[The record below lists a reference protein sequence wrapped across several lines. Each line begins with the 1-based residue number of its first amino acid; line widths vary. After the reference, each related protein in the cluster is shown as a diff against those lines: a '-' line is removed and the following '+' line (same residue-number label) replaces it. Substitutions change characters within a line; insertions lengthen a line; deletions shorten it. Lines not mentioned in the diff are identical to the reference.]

1 MINSQLLKKEKQE
14 DTMTSLVE
22 KSEKNIDIGISD
34 EQRGKI
40 AKALSMLL
48 ADTYMLYLK
57 THNYHW
63 NVTGMNF
70 QPLHAMFE
78 EQYTELATAI
88 DEIAEQIRVL
98 GHFAPGSFKEYSK
111 ITSITEE
118 EGLPDDRTMLKKLQD
133 ANEAVI
139 RTARKIIPLCE
150 EAGDEASLD
159 LAVGRITVHS
169 KVAWMLRSHLQ

>member
-1 MINSQLLKKEKQE
+1 MDTVLEKT
-14 DTMTSLVE
+14 DN
-22 KSEKNIDIGISD
+22 NIDIGISD
-34 EQRGKI
+34 QQRDAI
-40 AKALSMLL
+40 AKALGPLL

-70 QPLHAMFE
+70 QSLHAMFE
-78 EQYTELATAI
+78 EQYTELAGAI
-88 DEIAEQIRVL
+88 DDIAEHIRTL

-111 ITSITEE
+111 LTSITEE
-118 EGLPDDRTMLKKLQD
+118 EGLPDDRTMVERLLV
-133 ANEAVI
+133 ANETVI
-139 RTARKIIPLCE
+139 RTARKALPACE

-159 LAVGRITVHS
+159 LVTERLRTHS

>member
-1 MINSQLLKKEKQE
+1 MDTLL
-14 DTMTSLVE
+14 
-22 KSEKNIDIGISD
+22 EKNDTNVNIGISE
-34 EQRGKI
+34 EQREKV
-40 AKALSMLL
+40 AKALGNLL

-70 QPLHAMFE
+70 QPLHEMFE
-78 EQYTELATAI
+78 QQYTELAGAI
-88 DEIAEQIRVL
+88 DVIAEQIRSI

-111 ITSITEE
+111 LTTIGEE
-118 EGLPDDRTMLKKLQD
+118 EGVPDAKTMVLRLQE

-139 RTARKIIPLCE
+139 RTARKAVPFCE
-150 EAGDEASLD
+150 KAGDEASLD
-159 LAVGRITVHS
+159 LATERIRTHS

>member
-1 MINSQLLKKEKQE
+1 MSTVLEKTDANIN
-14 DTMTSLVE
+14 
-22 KSEKNIDIGISD
+22 IGLSD
-34 EQRGKI
+34 QQRETI
-40 AKALSMLL
+40 AKALGHLL

-70 QPLHAMFE
+70 QPLHELFE
-78 EQYTELATAI
+78 EQYTELAEAI
-88 DEIAEQIRVL
+88 DVIAEQIRAL

-111 ITSITEE
+111 LSGITEE
-118 EGLPDDRTMLKKLQD
+118 DSVPDDRTMVQRLQES
-133 ANEAVI
+133 NELII
-139 RTARKIIPLCE
+139 RTARKALPACE

-159 LAVGRITVHS
+159 LVTERIRRHS

>member
-1 MINSQLLKKEKQE
+1 MSTVLEKTDKSIN
-14 DTMTSLVE
+14 
-22 KSEKNIDIGISD
+22 IGLTD
-34 EQRGKI
+34 EHREKI
-40 AKALSMLL
+40 AAALNRLL
-48 ADTYMLYLK
+48 ADSYMLYLK

-70 QPLHAMFE
+70 QPLHELFE
-78 EQYTELATAI
+78 EQYTELAEAI
-88 DEIAEQIRVL
+88 DAIAEQIRTL

-111 ITSITEE
+111 MTTIREE
-118 EGLPDDRTMLKKLQD
+118 DSVPDDKTMVKRLQE

-139 RTARKIIPLCE
+139 RTARKALPACE

-159 LAVGRITVHS
+159 LATERIRTHS

>member
-1 MINSQLLKKEKQE
+1 MDTLLNK
-14 DTMTSLVE
+14 T
-22 KSEKNIDIGISD
+22 EKNINIGIS
-34 EQRGKI
+34 EKQREEI
-40 AKALSMLL
+40 AKNLGNLL
-48 ADTYMLYLK
+48 ADSYMLYLM

-70 QPLHAMFE
+70 QSLHAMFE
-78 EQYTELATAI
+78 EQYTELAEAI
-88 DEIAEQIRVL
+88 DAIAEQIRTL

-111 ITSITEE
+111 MTTIREE
-118 EGLPDDRTMLKKLQD
+118 DSVPDDKTMVKRLQE

-139 RTARKIIPLCE
+139 RTARKALPACE

-159 LAVGRITVHS
+159 LATERIRTHS

>member
-1 MINSQLLKKEKQE
+1 MDTIREKTDSNIN
-14 DTMTSLVE
+14 
-22 KSEKNIDIGISD
+22 IGISD
-34 EQRGKI
+34 EQREKI
-40 AKALSMLL
+40 AKALSPLL

-70 QPLHAMFE
+70 QTLHAMFE
-78 EQYTELATAI
+78 EQYTELAAAV
-88 DEIAEQIRVL
+88 DDIAEQIRII

-111 ITSITEE
+111 LTTITEE
-118 EGLPDDRTMLKKLQD
+118 EEVPDDRTMIQRLLES
-133 ANEAVI
+133 NEAVI
-139 RTARKIIPLCE
+139 RTARKALPACE

-159 LAVGRITVHS
+159 LVTERLRNHS

>member
-1 MINSQLLKKEKQE
+1 MDTLL
-14 DTMTSLVE
+14 
-22 KSEKNIDIGISD
+22 EKNDMNVNIGISD
-34 EQRGKI
+34 DQREKV
-40 AKALSMLL
+40 AKALGDLL

-70 QPLHAMFE
+70 QPLHEMFE
-78 EQYTELATAI
+78 QQYTELAEAI
-88 DEIAEQIRVL
+88 DVIAEQIRSI

-111 ITSITEE
+111 LTTISEE
-118 EGLPDDRTMLKKLQD
+118 EGVPDAKTMLLRLQE

-139 RTARKIIPLCE
+139 RTARRAVPFCE

-159 LAVGRITVHS
+159 LATERIRTHS

>member
-1 MINSQLLKKEKQE
+1 
-14 DTMTSLVE
+14 MTTTFE
-22 KSEKNIDIGISD
+22 KSERNINIGIPE
-34 EQRGKI
+34 EQRAQI
-40 AKALSMLL
+40 AKALSNLL

-78 EQYTELATAI
+78 EQYTELAEAI
-88 DEIAEQIRVL
+88 DVIAEHVRIL

-111 ITSITEE
+111 VTTITEE
-118 EGLPDDRTMLKKLQD
+118 EGVPDDKTMLKKLQE

-139 RTARKIIPLCE
+139 RTARKVLPLCE
-150 EAGDEASLD
+150 EAGDEASMD
-159 LAVGRITVHS
+159 LAVERISVHS

>member
-1 MINSQLLKKEKQE
+1 M
-14 DTMTSLVE
+14 DTILNKT
-22 KSEKNIDIGISD
+22 EKNINIGISD
-34 EQRGKI
+34 KQREEI
-40 AKALSMLL
+40 AKNLGNLL
-48 ADTYMLYLK
+48 ADSYMLYLM

-70 QPLHAMFE
+70 QSLHAMFE
-78 EQYTELATAI
+78 EQYTELAEAI
-88 DEIAEQIRVL
+88 DAIAEQIRTM

-111 ITSITEE
+111 MTTITEE
-118 EGLPDDRTMLKKLQD
+118 DSVPDDKTMVKKLQE

-139 RTARKIIPLCE
+139 RTARKALPACE

-159 LAVGRITVHS
+159 LVTERIRTHS

>member
-1 MINSQLLKKEKQE
+1 
-14 DTMTSLVE
+14 
-22 KSEKNIDIGISD
+22 
-34 EQRGKI
+34 
-40 AKALSMLL
+40 
-48 ADTYMLYLK
+48 MLYLK

-78 EQYTELATAI
+78 EQYTELADSHRCYCRA
-88 DEIAEQIRVL
+88 DKGPGPFRPRFVQRV
-98 GHFAPGSFKEYSK
+98 FQRSRA
-111 ITSITEE
+111 ITEE
-118 EGLPDDRTMLKKLQD
+118 EGLPDDRTMLKKLQE

-139 RTARKIIPLCE
+139 RTARKVIPLCE

-159 LAVGRITVHS
+159 LAVGRISVHS

>member
-1 MINSQLLKKEKQE
+1 MDSVIEKT
-14 DTMTSLVE
+14 DA
-22 KSEKNIDIGISD
+22 NIDIGIPD
-34 EQRGKI
+34 EKRERI
-40 AKALSMLL
+40 AIALSHLL

-70 QPLHAMFE
+70 QPLHEMFE

-88 DEIAEQIRVL
+88 DDIAEQIRTL

-111 ITSITEE
+111 LTSITEE
-118 EGLPDDRTMLKKLQD
+118 EGVPDERTMVKRLQE
-133 ANEAVI
+133 ANETVI
-139 RTARKIIPLCE
+139 RTARKALPACE
-150 EAGDEASLD
+150 DGEDEASLD
-159 LAVGRITVHS
+159 IVTERLRNHS